1 MNTLF
6 NKLCLTMKHESLTE
20 HLKEISQSVCQ
31 SLGSVKEQ
39 RYLSHG
45 KHKTIVDI
53 NKLLALSQIYTLAD
67 LSIQKAP
74 QLSGSISIK

>member
-1 MNTLF
+1 
-6 NKLCLTMKHESLTE
+6 MKHESFTE
-20 HLKEISQSVCQ
+20 HLKEISQSVCK
-31 SLGSVKEQ
+31 SLWYVKEQ